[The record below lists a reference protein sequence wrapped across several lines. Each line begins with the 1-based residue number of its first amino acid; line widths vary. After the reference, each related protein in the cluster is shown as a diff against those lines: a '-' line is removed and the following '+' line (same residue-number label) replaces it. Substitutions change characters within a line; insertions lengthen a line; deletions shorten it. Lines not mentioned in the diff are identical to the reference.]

1 MFGPQQPGSTAEFLA
16 SFDVFWGVLYI
27 KPRSDSSFI
36 FPGLIPVSFS
46 VQAVRTQ
53 ALCFSSLCDLNPQMV
68 MLRSETGLIWLQIES
83 ETNYS
88 TDVSKKLLSVIPHL
102 WPAAGFAFLDVSIGH
117 NFSCHATADS
127 WLKRRLWEGIVQ
139 TCWLLMCTRAQS
151 NWQVTKCQRFQKT

>member
-16 SFDVFWGVLYI
+16 SFDVFWGVLYV

-53 ALCFSSLCDLNPQMV
+53 ALCFSSLSHLNPQMV
-68 MLRSETGLIWLQIES
+68 MLRSETELIWLQMEC

-102 WPAAGFAFLDVSIGH
+102 WPAAGFAFLDVRVGH
-117 NFSCHATADS
+117 NFSCHATAVS
-127 WLKRRLWEGIVQ
+127 WVKRRLWEGIVQ
-139 TCWLLMCTRAQS
+139 TCDCWLAQELS
-151 NWQVTKCQRFQKT
+151 PTDKWQKCQRFQRT